1 MATGQTLKGVSKDG
15 SGARSEEENGGR
27 GRFRRDNE
35 GKPGGGL
42 GLVKRVTDR

>member
-27 GRFRRDNE
+27 GRFPRANE